1 MSTDAVSI
9 ESQSNWLSLNW
20 GEWEGWCK
28 ETALRTASY
37 LTDPVCKSRE
47 LWMRYHV
54 IKDLHPHA
62 YRVTNLFRQTLLLS
76 GMVACALFA
85 VTCTLPAMA
94 VRYAVCRLQKEPYAY
109 RKGNGVEK
117 VVQDSRFT
125 LLSWNIC
132 YTQGGYEISD
142 GGVISFPERI
152 KSLSDKIL
160 EQDADVVCLYEVF
173 DINTALYLHEK
184 MKNQYAHFYF
194 SMGTRVIGPS
204 SGIFVATKFAVEDPQ
219 FLAFPKE
226 ALDGRA
232 KNCEKGIFSFDI
244 KNYARIFTTHLQHS
258 EICAEPTLGEVK
270 ARHDEMEIMMQLVDK
285 PGRTRGRVV
294 VGDLNLKDEE
304 FNAASWKDRFV
315 KGDTFTE
322 KTWGGDGY
330 CAALMGKKA
339 SGPLNLDHNMIVKGT
354 AQRIVTRLVPTGF
367 DGSVLNKDALS
378 DHQGLFSTITL

>member
-1 MSTDAVSI
+1 MSIDTASI
-9 ESQSNWLSLNW
+9 EAENSRYVW
-20 GEWEGWCK
+20 GEWERRCK
-28 ETALRTASY
+28 EMALRTASY

-47 LWMRYHV
+47 LLMRCHV
-54 IKDLHPHA
+54 IKDLHPDS

-76 GMVACALFA
+76 GMAACALLA
-85 VTCTLPAMA
+85 VVCTLPAMA
-94 VRYAVCRLQKEPYAY
+94 VRYAVCRLQKEPYLY
-109 RKGNGVEK
+109 RKGNSVEK
-117 VVQDSRFT
+117 VLQGLTFT

-142 GGVISFPERI
+142 GGVLSSPERI
-152 KSLSDKIL
+152 QTLCDKIL

-184 MKNQYAHFYF
+184 MKNDYAHFYF
-194 SMGTRVIGPS
+194 SMGPRVIGPS
-204 SGIFVATKFAVEDPQ
+204 SGMFVATKFAVEDPQ
-219 FLAFPKE
+219 FLPFPKE

-258 EICAEPTLGEVK
+258 EICAEPTPGEVK
-270 ARHDEMEIMMQLVDK
+270 ARHEEMEIMMQLVDK

-304 FNAASWKDRFV
+304 FDAASWKDRFV

-339 SGPLNLDHNMIVKGT
+339 SIPLNLDHNMVVKGT
-354 AQRIVTRLVPTGF
+354 AQGIYTFLIPTGF
-367 DGSVLNKDALS
+367 DGNVLSRDALS
-378 DHQGLFSTITL
+378 DHQGLFSIIAL